1 MEKTLTVQVRELE
14 EMTAG
19 ELAEKYEEIFGE
31 EPRSRNRLY
40 LFKRVAYGLQEK
52 AEGGLS
58 ERAHRRRKQITDEAH
73 LRVRQPKAAEEAE
86 QPQAPAPAKRD
97 ARLPK
102 SGTVL
107 VREHG
112 GKRHEVQILDDG
124 FLYEKK
130 RYRSLSAVARAI
142 TGTPWNGFRFFAD
155 AIKEHQ

>member
-1 MEKTLTVQVRELE
+1 
-14 EMTAG
+14 
-19 ELAEKYEEIFGE
+19 
-31 EPRSRNRLY
+31 
-40 LFKRVAYGLQEK
+40 
-52 AEGGLS
+52 EGGLS

-73 LRVRQPKAAEEAE
+73 LRVRQPKAVEEAT
-86 QPQAPAPAKRD
+86 QPKAPAPAKRD
-97 ARLPK
+97 SRLPQ